1 MNVRMW
7 LVTLCCGFVVGMAT
21 LFFTSTHM
29 ATLVFTEVTIPQ
41 LSTALQSKYEYGL
54 KSVVDVAAQDIA
66 DRLKGVTDPK
76 EQYALI
82 EKYTDYQRFFPKDE
96 GYLFT
101 YKTDGVRVNV
111 PTNKSQNGK
120 NLLLTLKIRMVCF
133 SSVSLSKLP
142 KKAAVL

>member
-7 LVTLCCGFVVGMAT
+7 LVTLCAVFVVGMAT

-41 LSTALQSKYEYGL
+41 LSSALQSKYEYGL

-82 EKYTDYQRFFPKDE
+82 KKIYRLSAFF
-96 GYLFT
+96 
-101 YKTDGVRVNV
+101 
-111 PTNKSQNGK
+111 SQ
-120 NLLLTLKIRMVCF
+120 
-133 SSVSLSKLP
+133 
-142 KKAAVL
+142 

>member
-41 LSTALQSKYEYGL
+41 LSSALQSKYEYGL

-66 DRLKGVTDPK
+66 AASR
-76 EQYALI
+76 A
-82 EKYTDYQRFFPKDE
+82 
-96 GYLFT
+96 
-101 YKTDGVRVNV
+101 
-111 PTNKSQNGK
+111 
-120 NLLLTLKIRMVCF
+120 LLTPKNSMGLLKNTLTTSAF
-133 SSVSLSKLP
+133 FLTT
-142 KKAAVL
+142 KAIFLLTKPTVFA

>member
-29 ATLVFTEVTIPQ
+29 STLVFTEVTIPQ

-54 KSVVDVAAQDIA
+54 KSVVDIAAQDIV

-82 EKYTDYQRFFPKDE
+82 EKFTDYQRFFPMTRAIS
-96 GYLFT
+96 L
-101 YKTDGVRVNV
+101 
-111 PTNKSQNGK
+111 PTRQ
-120 NLLLTLKIRMVCF
+120 TVF
-133 SSVSLSKLP
+133 
-142 KKAAVL
+142 A

>member
-29 ATLVFTEVTIPQ
+29 STLVFTEVTIPQ
-41 LSTALQSKYEYGL
+41 LSSALQAKYEYGL
-54 KSVVDVAAQDIA
+54 KSVVDVAAQDVA
-66 DRLKGVTDPK
+66 DRLKGITDPK

-82 EKYTDYQRFFPKDE
+82 EKHTDYQRFFPNDE

-101 YKTDGVRVNV
+101 YKTDGTRINV
-111 PTNKSQNGK
+111 PTNKAGNGK
-120 NLLLTLKIRMVCF
+120 IL
-133 SSVSLSKLP
+133 
-142 KKAAVL
+142 